1 MRNHSH
7 AAYSSGRGFTGT
19 SRVMVSFLIVGFL
32 VVLYAPPALA
42 EVEFAPLSVGKG
54 VLLVASPSL
63 EDSNFRQAVVLVVE
77 HGPEGTVGL
86 ILNRSTNVL
95 LSKALPDITVLKGT
109 SYRLFAGGPVE
120 PTRFLLL
127 FRLKEPPT
135 DARSVFDGVYLGRTP
150 KVLES
155 IITQA
160 KPTETFRAFA
170 GFAAWVPR
178 QLDAEMRQGAWAILP
193 PDSSSIFD
201 KDPAT
206 LWSDCLSRLQAPRV
220 DGVAWISPQ
229 CSRNPHDKAVVVRRA
244 QLVTNPG
251 YPLKSVTS
259 ELGRGGTRQL
269 AWSLCSQSP
278 HGKAVVARCAQWRP
292 HQPPR

>member
-1 MRNHSH
+1 MYVFSILTSEYLS
-7 AAYSSGRGFTGT
+7 APGLTGT
-19 SRVMVSFLIVGFL
+19 RRAIAN
-32 VVLYAPPALA
+32 VLFGGLLSVLSALPALA
-42 EVEFAPLSVGKG
+42 SMEFAPSSVGKG

-63 EDSNFRQAVVLVVE
+63 EDPNFRQAVVLVVE

-95 LSKALPDITVLKGT
+95 LSKALPDITALKET
-109 SYRLFAGGPVE
+109 SYQLFAGGPVE

-135 DARSVFDGVYLGRTP
+135 DARSVFDGVYLGRTS

-170 GFAAWVPR
+170 GFSTWAPR
-178 QLDAEMRQGAWAILP
+178 QLEAEMRLGAWAILQ

-206 LWSDCLSRLQAPRV
+206 LWSDCLSRLQRPRV
-220 DGVAWISPQ
+220 IS
-229 CSRNPHDKAVVVRRA
+229 N
-244 QLVTNPG
+244 
-251 YPLKSVTS
+251 
-259 ELGRGGTRQL
+259 
-269 AWSLCSQSP
+269 
-278 HGKAVVARCAQWRP
+278 
-292 HQPPR
+292 